1 MRSKA
6 SKYSLYE
13 SLGYLVYQA
22 SGSIRKRIGREL
34 SRRGYPI
41 RADQFSALVYIWDH
55 DGQTQR
61 VLAEKLYRDKTTVSR
76 LVSKIESLG
85 LIQRVSGQGDTR
97 EKLIY
102 LTESGRDLMAKVT
115 ELVQEVLDLAEEGI
129 DPQEMKNCKDVLRRV
144 RQNLA

>member
-1 MRSKA
+1 MKKKTP
-6 SKYSLYE
+6 KYSLYE

-41 RADQFSALVYIWDH
+41 RADQFSALVYIWDQ

-61 VLAEKLYRDKTTVSR
+61 AIAEKLYRDKTTVSR

-85 LIQRVSGQGDTR
+85 LIQRVAGQGDTR
-97 EKLIY
+97 ERLIY
-102 LTESGRDLMAKVT
+102 LTESGRQLMAKVT

-129 DPQEMKNCKDVLRRV
+129 DAQEMKNCKDVLRRV

>member
-1 MRSKA
+1 MKKKTP
-6 SKYSLYE
+6 KYSLRE

-41 RADQFSALVYIWDH
+41 RADQFSALVYIWDQ

-61 VLAEKLYRDKTTVSR
+61 ALAEKLYRDKTTVSR

-85 LIQRVSGQGDTR
+85 LIQREAGQGDTR
-97 EKLIY
+97 ERLIY
-102 LTESGRDLMAKVT
+102 LTETGRQLMAKVT

-129 DPQEMKNCKDVLRRV
+129 DAQEMKNCKDVLRRV